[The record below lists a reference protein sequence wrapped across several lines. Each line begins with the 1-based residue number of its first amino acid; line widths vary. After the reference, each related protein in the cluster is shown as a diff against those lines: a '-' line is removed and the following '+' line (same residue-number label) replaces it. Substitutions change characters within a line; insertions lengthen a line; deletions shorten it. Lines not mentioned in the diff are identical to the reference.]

1 MTVAELGHRMS
12 SAEFTEW
19 MVYAQLEPF
28 GPRREDERA
37 GMVAAMVTNVARDV
51 KSHPRA
57 FTPDD
62 FFPDPERRPVA
73 VEDRVA
79 RLKAWAMQM
88 NARNEAKTR
97 SIRVPR

>member
-1 MTVAELGHRMS
+1 MTVAELGQRMS

-37 GMVAAMVTNVARDV
+37 GMVAAMVTNVARDT
-51 KSHPRA
+51 KAHPQA

-62 FFPDPERRPVA
+62 FFPDPDRRPVTPA
-73 VEDRVA
+73 DRVA
-79 RLKAWAMQM
+79 RLRQWAEAM
-88 NARNEAKTR
+88 NARNNARTR
-97 SIRVPR
+97 YQRVPQ

>member
-1 MTVAELGHRMS
+1 MTVAEMGRRMS

-79 RLKAWAMQM
+79 RLKAWATQM
-88 NARNEAKTR
+88 NARNDAKTR
-97 SIRVPR
+97 SVRVPQ

>member
-1 MTVAELGHRMS
+1 MTVAELGRRMS

-28 GPRREDERA
+28 GPRRADERA
-37 GMVAAMVTNVARDV
+37 GMIAAMVTNVARDV
-51 KSHPRA
+51 KSHPAA

-62 FFPDPERRPVA
+62 FFPDPDRRPVT
-73 VEDRVA
+73 VDDRVA

-88 NARNEAKTR
+88 NARTEAKNRYRRT
-97 SIRVPR
+97 PQ